1 MADWSQLPQ
10 ELLVL
15 IAERLEARF
24 DVVRFR
30 SVCCSWRSSVP
41 PKIYP
46 FHPTYLRTR
55 GRLVGSLSHI
65 TRYTFYLLRSSRGDE
80 TEAPACWLVKIG
92 EGSHGVKMQ
101 LLNPFSDSKLES
113 LPRNFPKVLDL
124 TNFQVIEL
132 GHQYIGLYHMYF
144 NHPLE
149 PRYIDYRKKVVLQ
162 QSSTNFDDF
171 IIFASFRRLA
181 FLRSGEK
188 ECTVLENVY
197 DIEDIIS
204 FNEKFYAIELNGK
217 TRVIDQSLNVS
228 FLPHVGSPRSR
239 KFLVKSHDNLLA
251 VEMLSNPVKGVG
263 FRVFRMSEEDHK
275 WDEMESLRDRILFLG
290 FYGAV
295 SAPASEF
302 YWGKGNLIFYPG
314 GLFDSPLDPDRLV
327 FVFDLETGT
336 ACPLETC
343 PAYCNLFWPPP
354 QWVTSSESVISLTE
368 VISNSTHSISS
379 ATPENEC
386 MNPESDFTIS
396 LTEVI
401 SNSTHSI
408 SSATP
413 ENECMYSESG
423 FALSPTP
430 ITPKRVTY
438 PAGKEVGSEQPSP
451 SSKCSFKFCCF

>member
-1 MADWSQLPQ
+1 
-10 ELLVL
+10 
-15 IAERLEARF
+15 
-24 DVVRFR
+24 
-30 SVCCSWRSSVP
+30 
-41 PKIYP
+41 
-46 FHPTYLRTR
+46 
-55 GRLVGSLSHI
+55 
-65 TRYTFYLLRSSRGDE
+65 
-80 TEAPACWLVKIG
+80 
-92 EGSHGVKMQ
+92 
-101 LLNPFSDSKLES
+101 
-113 LPRNFPKVLDL
+113 
-124 TNFQVIEL
+124 
-132 GHQYIGLYHMYF
+132 
-144 NHPLE
+144 
-149 PRYIDYRKKVVLQ
+149 
-162 QSSTNFDDF
+162 
-171 IIFASFRRLA
+171 
-181 FLRSGEK
+181 
-188 ECTVLENVY
+188 
-197 DIEDIIS
+197 
-204 FNEKFYAIELNGK
+204 
-217 TRVIDQSLNVS
+217 
-228 FLPHVGSPRSR
+228 
-239 KFLVKSHDNLLA
+239 
-251 VEMLSNPVKGVG
+251 
-263 FRVFRMSEEDHK
+263 
-275 WDEMESLRDRILFLG
+275 
-290 FYGAV
+290 V

-314 GLFDSPLDPDRLV
+314 GLFDSPRDPDRLV

-438 PAGKEVGSEQPSP
+438 LAGKEVGSEQPSP
-451 SSKCSFKFCCF
+451 SSNYNSLHQFHSQETWSHDSFLSCGIVLAPWYLPSPLSQIVLWHYRYGTSFLPSMTIHPDSELKFPEAASLTCSCWCD

>member
-30 SVCCSWRSSVP
+30 SVCCSWRSYVP
-41 PKIYP
+41 PKLYP
-46 FHPTYLRTR
+46 FRPTYLRTLC
-55 GRLVGSLSHI
+55 GFSLSLS

-92 EGSHGVKMQ
+92 EGSHGDKMQ

-132 GHQYIGLYHMYF
+132 GHQYVGLYTWFYE
-144 NHPLE
+144 HPLDLI
-149 PRYIDYRKKVVLQ
+149 RYDDRKKLVLQ
-162 QSSTNFDDF
+162 QSSTNCDDF
-171 IIFASFRRLA
+171 IIFASFRCLA

-188 ECTVLENVY
+188 EWTVLEHVN
-197 DIEDIIS
+197 DIQDIIS
-204 FNEKFYAIELNGK
+204 FNEKFYAIDLNGK

-251 VEMLSNPVKGVG
+251 VEMLSHPGKGVG
-263 FRVFRMSEEDHK
+263 FRAFRMSEEDHK

-290 FYGAV
+290 FHGAV

-314 GLFDSPLDPDRLV
+314 GLVDSPRDPNPEFRLF

-336 ACPLETC
+336 ACPLENC

-386 MNPESDFTIS
+386 MYP
-396 LTEVI
+396 
-401 SNSTHSI
+401 
-408 SSATP
+408 
-413 ENECMYSESG
+413 ESG
-423 FALSPTP
+423 FVLSPTA
-430 ITPKRVTY
+430 ITPKRATY
-438 PAGKEVGSEQPSP
+438 PAGKEVGCEQPSP